1 MSVIVC
7 LSSGEKCIKF
17 PDQTPVA
24 DAVNEIRSR
33 LTLKGGG
40 IENCPKTKAASQ
52 FFRPTFCMLGPAI
65 ALKTVFLKVISLDF
79 TFAFPVP
86 NSVNFP
92 RSI

>member
-40 IENCPKTKAASQ
+40 IENE
-52 FFRPTFCMLGPAI
+52 GGI
-65 ALKTVFLKVISLDF
+65 AVLSTDFLHSGANYRFENGVSEGDF
-79 TFAFPVP
+79 A
-86 NSVNFP
+86 
-92 RSI
+92 